1 MLTVA
6 GRASTEQLQPDLV
19 SASGAIAT
27 APGDNCITLAI
38 VIIYTFPQFN
48 FYSKRV

>member
-27 APGDNCITLAI
+27 APGNNCITLANSNHNY
-38 VIIYTFPQFN
+38 IYISAIQFLQ
-48 FYSKRV
+48 